1 MAAATHRVIVRTENY
16 KIGKETATRFHVEM
30 FKGRQKLES
39 KSKVFT
45 DPNKASEYHAKLL
58 KEISK

>member
-1 MAAATHRVIVRTENY
+1 MAAKHRIIIRTESY
-16 KIGKETATRFHVEM
+16 KLGKETATRFHVEM

-45 DPNKASEYHAKLL
+45 DPTKASAYHATLT
-58 KEISK
+58 KEIAK